1 MRNDGRRPDALRPL
15 TIEPDENAVA
25 FEVDPIAGVA
35 VRFE

>member
-1 MRNDGRRPDALRPL
+1 VAPL